1 MLSSQLDQAERLEV
15 FENDKRLRDASSGS
29 QAHQGST
36 FLDHTHNDTGGRFSA
51 VSNATVIG
59 TEPFPRYPQL
69 PASSPWAGPDLV
81 GDEPP
86 LSDNPA
92 ADDPSSEVALPREAT
107 PIAGRSQAALP
118 LSARPAMGFFRRF

>member
-1 MLSSQLDQAERLEV
+1 MLSWQIEQEEKRRVL
-15 FENDKRLRDASSGS
+15 ENDK
-29 QAHQGST
+29 QGST

-51 VSNATVIG
+51 ISNPTVIG
-59 TEPFPRYPQL
+59 TEPLPRYPQL

-92 ADDPSSEVALPREAT
+92 ADPSCEVALPREA
-107 PIAGRSQAALP
+107 PPDHARSQALSP
-118 LSARPAMGFFRRF
+118 LAARARSGSLFRRF

>member
-1 MLSSQLDQAERLEV
+1 MLSWQIEQEEKRRVL
-15 FENDKRLRDASSGS
+15 ENDK
-29 QAHQGST
+29 QGST

-51 VSNATVIG
+51 ISNPTVIG
-59 TEPFPRYPQL
+59 TEPLPRYPQL

-92 ADDPSSEVALPREAT
+92 ADPSSTEVALPREET
-107 PIAGRSQAALP
+107 PNPERSQASLP
-118 LSARPAMGFFRRF
+118 LAAREGLGSFRRF